1 MIPGYRGAVVGVA
14 LIGRLDRSITLSG
27 KRADYIAERHVGEPG
42 NTVVGG
48 LAREHL
54 VARDG
59 RVAHRTGGGPALV
72 IPHGKQSASVADR
85 KIRLPL
91 STGSSIRIQFKWRA
105 KGHPLVG
112 GADIF
117 DVTRI
122 RAGAVLRI
130 DIANYAV
137 VGGRLTPTHVT
148 PGVGAIH
155 ADKIRIGGA
164 ISTARGCEVSAG
176 DGVGP
181 SIATVS

>member
-1 MIPGYRGAVVGVA
+1 PRG
-14 LIGRLDRSITLSG
+14 
-27 KRADYIAERHVGEPG
+27 
-42 NTVVGG
+42 TVVGG
-48 LAREHL
+48 FARKHL

-59 RVAHRTGGGPALV
+59 RVAHLAAGGAALV
-72 IPHGKQSASVADR
+72 VPHREKSAAVADGN
-85 KIRLPL
+85 IRLPL
-91 STGSSIRIQFKWRA
+91 SPGSGISIQFKWRA

-130 DIANYAV
+130 DITNYAV

-148 PGVGAIH
+148 PGIGAIH
-155 ADKIRIGGA
+155 ADEIRIGGA

-176 DGVGP
+176 EGVGP